1 MKPKHVVW
9 ACVPVLG
16 FFAAPFLPFVNGPHL
31 WFGLPSVLVWAVLW
45 TVGTTV
51 ALYAVERSADHADDA
66 EHADDADPKTATR
79 AEEAAR

>member
-16 FFAAPFLPFVNGPHL
+16 FFAAPFLPFVNAPHL

-51 ALYAVERSADHADDA
+51 ALYAVERSAHHPYDDA
-66 EHADDADPKTATR
+66 E
-79 AEEAAR
+79 AEEAVR

>member
-9 ACVPVLG
+9 AGIPVLG

-45 TVGTTV
+45 TVGTTL
-51 ALYAVERSADHADDA
+51 ALYAVERSADHPYDA
-66 EHADDADPKTATR
+66 AE
-79 AEEAAR
+79 AEEATR